1 MKHKFNPTER
11 AKAFL
16 DHVENGSH
24 KREIVKGIQKFID
37 KNVPGIAG
45 DIARGDPRAPSR

>member
-24 KREIVKGIQKFID
+24 KREIVNGIQKFLD
-37 KNVPGIAG
+37 KSGPGITG
-45 DIARGDPRAPSR
+45 DIARGVPQAPSR